1 MCVYVYMC
9 RYVCMH
15 MRVYMYIYTHMGGGK
30 FIILIDLCNYGAEKS
45 KDLQSE
51 SWKARDVIQ
60 SKSDELRT
68 GGARDVDSSL
78 GLKA

>member
-1 MCVYVYMC
+1 MCVYVYIC
-9 RYVCMH
+9 RYVCIH
-15 MRVYMYIYTHMGGGK
+15 VHIYTRGGG
-30 FIILIDLCNYGAEKS
+30 FIIVIDLCNYGAEKS

-51 SWKARDVIQ
+51 SWKARDIIQ

>member
-1 MCVYVYMC
+1 
-9 RYVCMH
+9 
-15 MRVYMYIYTHMGGGK
+15 MYTCTYIHTWGGE
-30 FIILIDLCNYGAEKS
+30 FIIVIDLCNYGAEKS